1 MARHEISQPYYI
13 WIDRAKLKRRMEQAG
28 VLPEHADWIISD
40 VVEQTPPA
48 LHMGHEGFTWN
59 PHHG

>member
-1 MARHEISQPYYI
+1 MTHNI